1 MSTPEVPNR
10 VLRTV
15 DAELGV
21 VTVAAT
27 AFHLL
32 AASVQAAAFWF
43 AAILPFTYIPLLAA
57 GLVGDYPAAFLALVT
72 VNAVGF
78 VLGRGHKASTD

>member
-15 DAELGV
+15 DAQFGV
-21 VTVAAT
+21 VTLAAT
-27 AFHLL
+27 ALHLL
-32 AASVQAAAFWF
+32 VASVQATAFWF
-43 AAILPFTYIPLLAA
+43 AAVLPFTYIPLLAT
-57 GLVGDYPAAFLALVT
+57 GLVGDYPVAFLALVT

-78 VLGRGHKASTD
+78 VLGRGYKTGSD